1 MGGERVVRISVTLPE
16 SLASELD
23 KLAARSFKSRSR
35 AVAEAVRMLVEA
47 YRTRVEGPVIGIIS
61 YWFTGHRTA
70 EQLRELG
77 HRYADVIV
85 STLHVH
91 IGEDECIETLVVRGD
106 GARVTQLIDEL
117 ARIRGVVSLH
127 RFLAE
132 LTQER

>member
-1 MGGERVVRISVTLPE
+1 MSGERVVRVSVTLPE

-23 KLAARSFKSRSR
+23 RLAARSFKSRSR

-47 YRTRVEGPVIGIIS
+47 YRVKAEGPIIGIVS

-91 IGEDECIETLVVRGD
+91 VSEEECIETLVVKGD
-106 GARVTQLIDEL
+106 GARVAQLIDEL
-117 ARIRGVVSLH
+117 TQIKGVVSLH

-132 LTQER
+132 LTREH